1 MRSSHLLVYMLSFG
15 LVAFLVTALFP
26 QLSSI
31 WVGCLV
37 GVLGSAI
44 AYLID
49 KWLEK
54 REETK

>member
-1 MRSSHLLVYMLSFG
+1 MTTQRLLVYMLSFG

-44 AYLID
+44 AYPID